1 MINDKSKNIAFFIII
16 SVSFLLFEII
26 YPILGFDYNSFSL
39 KTKLLLMLLKYVV
52 FLIIL
57 FIKYHKYLIEKWKDF
72 WTNKKKYSTIAFKW
86 WSIGFCLMLVIN
98 QILNRIVHGVGANEE
113 TVQALLDSEPILAFI
128 ATTLFA
134 PIIEE
139 LIYRKSLQDCFRNK
153 TLYIVISGLIFG
165 LIHVIGSSNPLDYL
179 FIISYGL
186 FGACFA
192 KILSDTDNIY
202 STIMV
207 HMFHNGILS
216 LFAIVV
222 KLL

>member
-16 SVSFLLFEII
+16 SISFLLFEII
-26 YPILGFDYNSFSL
+26 YPLLGFDYNSFSL

-57 FIKYHKYLIEKWKDF
+57 FIKYRKYLIEKWKDF
-72 WTNKKKYSTIAFKW
+72 WINKKNYSAIAFKW
-86 WSIGFCLMLVIN
+86 WGIGFGLMLVIN

-113 TVQALLDSEPILAFI
+113 TVQALLDSEPLLAFI

-139 LIYRKSLQDCFRNK
+139 LIYRKSLQDCFKNT

>member
-1 MINDKSKNIAFFIII
+1 MNDKSKNIAFFILI
-16 SVSFLLFEII
+16 SISFLLFEII
-26 YPILGFDYNSFSL
+26 YPILGFDYNNFSL
-39 KTKLLLMLLKYVV
+39 KTKLLLMLLKYFV
-52 FLIIL
+52 FLVIL

-72 WTNKKKYSTIAFKW
+72 WVNRKKYSSIAFKLW
-86 WSIGFCLMLVIN
+86 GIGFALMLVVN
-98 QILNRIVHGVGANEE
+98 QILNRIVNGVGANEE
-113 TVQALLDSEPILAFI
+113 TVQALLESEPILAFI

-134 PIIEE
+134 PFIEE
-139 LIYRKSLQDCFRNK
+139 LIYRKSLQDCFKNT
-153 TLYIVISGLIFG
+153 TLYIIISGLIFG

-192 KILSDTDNIY
+192 KILSETDNIY

>member
-1 MINDKSKNIAFFIII
+1 MKDKEKNIVFFIII
-16 SVSFLLFEII
+16 SIAFLLFEII
-26 YPILGFDYNSFSL
+26 YPLMGFNYNSFSTR
-39 KTKLLLMLLKYVV
+39 TKILLMFAKYIV

-57 FIKYHKYLIEKWKDF
+57 FIKYHKYLKEKWKDF
-72 WTNKKKYSTIAFKW
+72 WKKKSDYVGTAIKW
-86 WSIGFCLMLVIN
+86 WATGFVLMLIIN
-98 QILNRIVHGVGANEE
+98 NIIDKIVKGVGANEE
-113 TVQALLDSEPILAFI
+113 AVQSMLSEEPILAI
-128 ATTLFA
+128 IMTTLFA
-134 PIIEE
+134 PVIEE

-153 TLYIVISGLIFG
+153 RLFVIMSGVIFG

-179 FIISYGL
+179 YIISYGL

-192 KILSDTDNIY
+192 QILVETDNVY

-216 LFAIVV
+216 LLAIVV

>member
-1 MINDKSKNIAFFIII
+1 MKNKEKNIVFFIVI
-16 SVSFLLFEII
+16 SFSFLFFEII
-26 YPILGFDYNSFSL
+26 YPLIGLNYNNFSI

-52 FLIIL
+52 FITIL
-57 FIKYHKYLIEKWKDF
+57 FLRYRKYLIEKWKDF
-72 WTNKKKYSTIAFKW
+72 WKNRNNYFGIAFKW
-86 WSIGFCLMLVIN
+86 WGIGFGLMLI
-98 QILNRIVHGVGANEE
+98 INRILDTIVGGVGANEE
-113 TVQALLDSEPILAFI
+113 TVQTLLTQQPLLAFI

-134 PIIEE
+134 PIVEE
-139 LIYRKSLQDCFRNK
+139 LIYRKSLQDCFKNEK
-153 TLYIVISGLIFG
+153 LFIIISGLIFG

-186 FGACFA
+186 FGACFS
-192 KILSDTDNIY
+192 KIIAYTDKVY

-216 LFAIVV
+216 LLSIVV